1 MNKKRLFLI
10 LFLITFNPLSL
21 SYWMFFDKS
30 LAGILQIL
38 SSDLIV
44 LVGFLIFLRIR
55 RRRKILVER
64 SRGEKEDELFA
75 FRSLFSEGGKL

>member
-10 LFLITFNPLSL
+10 LFMITFNPLSL

-30 LAGILQIL
+30 FEGILQIL

-44 LVGFLIFLRIR
+44 LVGFLIFIRIR
-55 RRRKILVER
+55 RRRKIQVEG

-75 FRSLFSEGGKL
+75 FRALFSEGREL